1 MLNYLKLEYQKFGKN
16 AVITMLISMYML
28 FLPTLIFIGKEVKP
42 IPPVLLSNNIFFE
55 FPTVWDWMGFAG
67 NWLVFFC
74 LGFVAVHII
83 TSEVNN
89 KTMRQAIINGQTRTE
104 FFIGKLVV
112 IFSLSLFATVY
123 YILAT
128 LLIGWFSTDNPT
140 FGEAMAGWPS
150 MLRYFLM
157 CLGYLSF
164 GLMIGIVIRR
174 SGIAVLTF
182 WSYILF
188 LEPMIRWLG
197 HKKIFD
203 NESMNYWPMNAVED
217 LQPFPFYRF
226 ASFIPDTI
234 KFDFLLDYKVAVILT
249 IFYTLLFVAL
259 AYWSLL
265 EKDM

>member
-16 AVITMLISMYML
+16 AVITMLVSLYVL
-28 FLPTLIFIGKEVKP
+28 FLPTLIFIGKEVP
-42 IPPVLLSNNIFFE
+42 AIPPVLLSNDIFFE
-55 FPTVWDWMGFAG
+55 FPTIWEWMGFAG

-83 TSEVNN
+83 TSEVQN
-89 KTMRQAIINGQTRTE
+89 KTMRQAVINGQTRTE
-104 FFIGKLVV
+104 FFIGKVV
-112 IFSLSLFATVY
+112 LIFTISFFATLY
-123 YILAT
+123 YVFAT
-128 LLIGWFSTDNPT
+128 MVIGWFSTDDPS
-140 FGEAMAGWPS
+140 FAEALEGWPA

-164 GLMIGIVIRR
+164 GLMIGIVIRK

-182 WSYILF
+182 WSYIL
-188 LEPMIRWLG
+188 LIEPLIRWRG
-197 HKKIFD
+197 HKQIFD

-226 ASFIPDTI
+226 GSFMPDNLNFNI
-234 KFDFLLDYKVAVILT
+234 LLDYQTAVILT
-249 IFYTLLFVAL
+249 IFYTILFLGL

-265 EKDM
+265 KKDM